1 MKFSIDTLENFDG
14 FRECWEDLLQTSS
27 SDCFFLTWEWLH
39 SWWKH
44 LAGQREL
51 SIVAVHAEG
60 EIIGL
65 APFAVRPARFSPPVV
80 EFLGAGIAGSDY
92 LDLIVRRDREADVID
107 SLVDFVAERNWVLEL
122 GQLRRSALA
131 VRFGRA
137 LAMRSGYRSYEM
149 ATDVCPYIPL
159 GGHTWT
165 SYLAALGSSHR
176 ANLQRRLKHLRRD
189 FIFRF
194 ERAETEQQRAEFLAA
209 LIDLHRRRWHEKGAS
224 EAFATPDILSFHH
237 DVSRLAL
244 ERGWLRLFVLWLND
258 RPAAALYGF
267 QRNRRFYFYQSGLDP
282 EYSRYSVGLVT
293 MGLAI
298 QSALE
303 EGAEE
308 YDLLHGNESYKSL
321 WASETREIRKLELYP
336 PSATG
341 ILYGGIAQATR
352 AARKLG
358 WTVLPQTLA
367 EKIATSR
374 RMAQLKGHYAAPPR

>member
-1 MKFSIDTLENFDG
+1 MTSQMNTLEAFEGLRRD
-14 FRECWEDLLQTSS
+14 WDDLLQASS

-51 SIVAVHAEG
+51 SLLPVHSKG

-65 APFAVRPARFSPPVV
+65 APFSVRSARFSPTVV
-80 EFLGAGIAGSDY
+80 ELLGAGIAGSDY
-92 LDLIVRRDREADVID
+92 LDLIARRGREAEVID
-107 SLVDFVAERNWVLEL
+107 ALVDFVSERKWVLEL

-131 VRFGRA
+131 VRLGDA
-137 LAMRSGYRSYEM
+137 LATRTDYRSYEM
-149 ATDVCPYIPL
+149 TTDVCPYISF
-159 GGHTWT
+159 GGCTWE
-165 SYLAALGSSHR
+165 SYLAGLGSSHR
-176 ANLQRRLKHLRRD
+176 ANFQRRLKQLRRD
-189 FIFRF
+189 FSFRF
-194 ERAETEQQRAEFLAA
+194 ERAATEQQRAEFLAA
-209 LIDLHRRRWHEKGAS
+209 LVDLHRRRWREKGAS
-224 EAFATPDILSFHH
+224 EAFSTPDIVAFHH
-237 DVSRLAL
+237 EVTRLTF
-244 ERGWLRLFVLWLND
+244 ERGWLRLFVMWLND

-267 QRNRRFYFYQSGLDP
+267 QRNGRFYFFQSGLDP

-321 WASETREIRKLELYP
+321 WAKETREIRKLELYP

-358 WTVLPQTLA
+358 
-367 EKIATSR
+367 
-374 RMAQLKGHYAAPPR
+374 

>member
-1 MKFSIDTLENFDG
+1 MTPTIDSIEGFQSLRGDWDNLLEA
-14 FRECWEDLLQTSS
+14 SS

-51 SIVAVHAEG
+51 SILTVHSQG
-60 EIIGL
+60 EMIGL
-65 APFAVRPARFSPPVV
+65 APFAVRAARFGPPVV
-80 EFLGAGIAGSDY
+80 EFIGSGIAGSDY
-92 LDLIVRRDREADVID
+92 LDLIIRRGREAEVVEA
-107 SLVDFVAERNWVLEL
+107 LVDSISERKWVLEL
-122 GQLRRSALA
+122 GQLKRSALA
-131 VRFGRA
+131 VRLARA
-137 LAMRSGYRSYEM
+137 LTTGSGYRSYEM
-149 ATDVCPYIPL
+149 TTDVCPYISF
-159 GGHTWT
+159 GGLTWA

-176 ANLQRRLKHLRRD
+176 ANFQRRLKQLRRD
-189 FIFRF
+189 FAFRF
-194 ERAETEQQRAEFLAA
+194 DRAENEQQRAAFLDA
-209 LIDLHRRRWHEKGAS
+209 LIDLHRRRWHDKGAS
-224 EAFATPDILSFHH
+224 EAFSTPDIVSFHQ

-244 ERGWLRLFVLWLND
+244 ERGWLRLFVMWLND

-267 QRNRRFYFYQSGLDP
+267 QRNQRFYFFQSGLDP

-303 EGAEE
+303 EGSQE

-321 WASETREIRKLELYP
+321 WTQETREIRKLEMYP

-358 WTVLPQTLA
+358 WTVLPPALA

-374 RMAQLKGHYAAPPR
+374 RMAQRKGYYAAPTR

>member
-1 MKFSIDTLENFDG
+1 MISHINTLEAFESLRRD
-14 FRECWEDLLQTSS
+14 WDDLLQASS

-51 SIVAVHAEG
+51 SLLAVHSQG

-65 APFAVRPARFSPPVV
+65 APFSFRSARFSPPVV
-80 EFLGAGIAGSDY
+80 ELLGTGIVGSDY
-92 LDLIVRRDREADVID
+92 LDLIVRRGCEAEVID
-107 SLVDFVAERNWVLEL
+107 ALVDYVSERKWLLKL
-122 GQLRRSALA
+122 GQLRRSAWA
-131 VRFGRA
+131 VRLGSA
-137 LAMRSGYRSYEM
+137 LATRTDYRSYEM
-149 ATDVCPYIPL
+149 TTDVCPYISFA
-159 GGHTWT
+159 GRTWE
-165 SYLAALGSSHR
+165 SYLAGLGSSHR
-176 ANLQRRLKHLRRD
+176 ANFQRRLKQLRRD
-189 FIFRF
+189 FSFRF
-194 ERAETEQQRAEFLAA
+194 EHATTEKNRAEFLAA
-209 LIDLHRRRWHEKGAS
+209 LIDLHRKRWHEKGAS
-224 EAFATPDILSFHH
+224 EAFSTPDIVAFH
-237 DVSRLAL
+237 DEVTRFAL
-244 ERGWLRLFVLWLND
+244 ERGWLRLFVMWLND

-267 QRNRRFYFYQSGLDP
+267 QRNRRFYFFQSGLDP

-303 EGAEE
+303 DGAEE

-321 WASETREIRKLELYP
+321 WAQETREIRKLELYP

-358 WTVLPQTLA
+358 WTVLPQTIA

-374 RMAQLKGHYAAPPR
+374 RLAQRKGYYAAPPR

>member
-1 MKFSIDTLENFDG
+1 MISTIDTLKG
-14 FRECWEDLLQTSS
+14 FESLRGDWDDLLQASP

-51 SIVAVHAEG
+51 SIVAVHSEG
-60 EIIGL
+60 ELIGL

-92 LDLIVRRDREADVID
+92 LDLIIRHGREAEVVDA
-107 SLVDFVAERNWVLEL
+107 LLDFVAEQKWVLEL

-131 VRFGRA
+131 VRLGRA
-137 LAMRSGYRSYEM
+137 LAMRGGYRSYEM
-149 ATDVCPYIPL
+149 TTDVCPYISM
-159 GGHTWT
+159 GGHTWP
-165 SYLAALGSSHR
+165 SYVAALGSSHR
-176 ANLQRRLKHLRRD
+176 ANFQRRLKQLRRD
-189 FIFRF
+189 FAFRF
-194 ERAETEQQRAEFLAA
+194 ERAENEHQRGAFLAA
-209 LIDLHRRRWHEKGAS
+209 LIDLHRRRWHDKGAS
-224 EAFATPDILSFHH
+224 EAFSTPDMVSFHH
-237 DVSRLAL
+237 EVSRLTL
-244 ERGWLRLFVLWLND
+244 ERGWLRLFVMWLND

-267 QRNRRFYFYQSGLDP
+267 QRNRRFYFFQSGLDP

-308 YDLLHGNESYKSL
+308 YDLLHGTEPYKSL
-321 WASETREIRKLELYP
+321 WAQETREVRKLELYP

-341 ILYGGIAQATR
+341 ILYGGIAQAAR

-374 RMAQLKGHYAAPPR
+374 RTAQAKGHYAAPSR